1 MKKGKTPTTD
11 KKQLEE
17 VDALGEF
24 EIKLIKKCLNY
35 LLRFMFIAYV
45 YIAKQTRS
53 LEYEDYN
60 TINIISHMAK
70 LLLRTLLEE

>member
-1 MKKGKTPTTD
+1 
-11 KKQLEE
+11 
-17 VDALGEF
+17 
-24 EIKLIKKCLNY
+24 
-35 LLRFMFIAYV
+35 MFIAYV